1 MEVVKNKCQRVAGSK
16 QFQIPPKHQVASSP
30 PSDLTGTG
38 PEDTL
43 SSATW
48 SWVWEGS
55 AVSLGEHSIRHS
67 NNLTSQMGDG
77 YCVTPRSASK
87 PRHLVQPPGLCG
99 NSQKALS
106 FPFNAPVQWFP
117 NGPGPS
123 CLVCDL
129 TSCVFAPSHTLQ
141 NLEI

>member
-1 MEVVKNKCQRVAGSK
+1 MSAGSWV
-16 QFQIPPKHQVASSP
+16 QAVSDPPQSTRWLLHPLLTSQALGLKIHCHQRP
-30 PSDLTGTG
+30 G
-38 PEDTL
+38 PGCGKG
-43 SSATW
+43 
-48 SWVWEGS
+48 VR
-55 AVSLGEHSIRHS
+55 VSLGEHSIRHS
-67 NNLTSQMGDG
+67 NNLTRQMGDG
-77 YCVTPRSASK
+77 YSVTPRSASK

-129 TSCVFAPSHTLQ
+129 TSCVFAPSSNPYTLQ